1 MPREG
6 HYGGAEAQ
14 CRRLCRKVRHQVKRR
29 RNLAETG
36 EMMLGREGAAKT
48 QRLRL
53 DIVVDPI
60 PIPGRTIGVRQSA
73 FLPCAAKDTEFHAN
87 ARSTSKLHL
96 FIYAPKP

>member
-14 CRRLCRKVRHQVKRR
+14 CRRLCRKVRHQVERR

-36 EMMLGREGAAKT
+36 KMMLGREGAAKN

-53 DIVVDPI
+53 DIAFDPI
-60 PIPGRTIGVRQSA
+60 PITGRTIGVRQTA
-73 FLPCAAKDTEFHAN
+73 FLPCAAKDTEFLAN
-87 ARSTSKLHL
+87 ARSISKLHL
-96 FIYAPKP
+96 FI